1 MGKADYPAVQVAYSD
16 CPSRIFGDTRFLAS
30 SGEFTAG
37 VLPPASV
44 SAVVLAGVADGQVH
58 R

>member
-1 MGKADYPAVQVAYSD
+1 MADAPVQSPESRYHA
-16 CPSRIFGDTRFLAS
+16 CLSRIFGDTRFLAS